1 MSKPP
6 PDKTARRWG
15 RTGLE
20 LAILLA
26 IVFAIYAWRTQPL
39 LPADGRTT
47 APGWVLRDID
57 GGTLSSDE
65 LAGRPAVLYFFA
77 PWCTVCNASAHQLR
91 WFDAWSGQDVALI
104 HIALDFEDVASV
116 REYARRHRIA
126 GPVLLGDA
134 ATAARFRVF
143 GFPTYYTL
151 DAAGRIAS
159 RDFGYTTAVGL
170 WLRALSAGG

>member
-1 MSKPP
+1 MNKPATG
-6 PDKTARRWG
+6 KTVRRWA

-20 LAILLA
+20 LALLA
-26 IVFAIYAWRTQPL
+26 SIVFAIYAWRTQPL
-39 LPADGRTT
+39 LPADGRTA
-47 APGWVLRDID
+47 APGWVLQDLD
-57 GGTLSSDE
+57 GETYSSDA

-91 WFDAWSGQDVALI
+91 WFDRWSGEDVALI
-104 HIALDFEDVASV
+104 HIALEFEDALSV

-134 ATAARFRVF
+134 QTAASFRVF

-151 DAAGRIAS
+151 DADGRIAS
-159 RDFGYTTAVGL
+159 RDFGYTTVLGL
-170 WLRALSAGG
+170 WLRSLKAGG